1 MSRKAFAVKADVTL
15 RLKQRYL
22 EALAET
28 GIITYAAKR
37 AQIARQTVYDW
48 LEADPD
54 FAQRHAEAI
63 VESTERM
70 EAEAYRRAV
79 VGIEKP
85 VYYRGEPVGTITEH
99 SDGLLQFMLRARKPE
114 TYRERIDVNSKVSAQ
129 IDVAPSDV
137 IALVLEHLTDDDL
150 SRAAD
155 ALLGSGGDPDG
166 ARAGAPGEPGNQA
179 RP

>member
-1 MSRKAFAVKADVTL
+1 MARKADVVRTDVTL

-28 GIITYAAKR
+28 GVITYAAKR

-54 FAQRHAEAI
+54 FNRRHAEAI

-79 VGIEKP
+79 TGVAKP
-85 VYYRGEPVGTITEH
+85 IYYKGEQVGTITEH

-114 TYRERIDVNSKVSAQ
+114 TYRERIDVNSKVSGQ
-129 IDVAPSDV
+129 IDVTPSEMV
-137 IALVLEHLTDDDL
+137 ALVLEHLTDDDFQ
-150 SRAAD
+150 RAAD
-155 ALLGSGGDPDG
+155 AILSGPG
-166 ARAGAPGEPGNQA
+166 AGAAGEPGGEA